1 MTCKKH
7 MLAIL
12 AGAVFITIVS
22 GPCHAQEQ
30 AQAESKETKSVLSEN
45 GLNLDV
51 AVDTVITEAEKA
63 AVGVLIDLFKNP
75 KDVFLTNCSPGKIKS
90 GKCNIGRE
98 HGWLFDLAPDVK
110 IKTGSSD
117 TFESIVGKITGNFM
131 LFDLDSPASQGLPI
145 TSSSTP
151 IPNLSKPVHVF
162 PISLGVETTRYFDT
176 VSGLA
181 EVGYVPFDLNG
192 GIPNFQL
199 GVDAKLGVFLQGG
212 YKFDAVGKTRSG
224 GAKDESSEKPDSAL
238 GRIKTVA
245 SYRFEL
251 PVPLGAFDTT
261 LTNTPHATGWYNFI
275 DNEFYYSVGI
285 SSELELSKSSGGR
298 KTLWDFT
305 VEHGS
310 GEPNFNTG
318 TQFSTGLK
326 ITF

>member
-1 MTCKKH
+1 MICKQKL
-7 MLAIL
+7 LAVLTAAAL
-12 AGAVFITIVS
+12 ATIAHVTA
-22 GPCHAQEQ
+22 HAQQ
-30 AQAESKETKSVLSEN
+30 DNSGSVLSEN
-45 GLNLDV
+45 GLTLDV
-51 AVDTVITEAEKA
+51 AVDTVITETEKA

-75 KDVFLTNCSPGKIKS
+75 KDVFWTNCAPDKIAS

-110 IKTGSSD
+110 IKTGSND

-131 LFDLDSPASQGLPI
+131 LFDLDSPADQGLPI

-176 VSGLA
+176 VSGLV
-181 EVGYVPFDLNG
+181 EIGYVPFDLNS
-192 GIPNFQL
+192 GIPNFRL
-199 GVDAKLGVFLQGG
+199 GDNVELGVFLQGG

-224 GAKDESSEKPDSAL
+224 GAKDESSEEPDSAL
-238 GRIKTVA
+238 GRIKTEA
-245 SYRFEL
+245 RYEFKEL
-251 PVPLGAFDTT
+251 PIPLGAYETK
-261 LTNTPHATGWYNFI
+261 LINTPRATGWYNFI
-275 DNEFYYSVGI
+275 DNEFYYSVGF
-285 SSELELSKSSGGR
+285 SSQLLLSKGDGDR
-298 KTLWDFT
+298 KTVWDFT